1 MGKCVV
7 KLSYFFK
14 KHINGYSP
22 ICKWLNVNN
31 IHSFIIKYDEEYT
44 RYIGIIGSQIPKIII
59 KFIYF
64 KNY

>member
-14 KHINGYSP
+14 KHINGYSL

-44 RYIGIIGSQIPKIII
+44 RYIGIIGS
-59 KFIYF
+59 
-64 KNY
+64 